1 MNAFTNAQWDVED
14 KVNYRL
20 LNVSQGGAQT
30 FNDKRLTIFNKV
42 DLPAPLRPTKH
53 TRSLGSICS
62 SA

>member
-30 FNDKRLTIFNKV
+30 FNDKRLTIFNNQIK
-42 DLPAPLRPTKH
+42 
-53 TRSLGSICS
+53 
-62 SA
+62 